1 MGVLANWLLCPLNM
15 LLSFFAYFLAQ
26 QDIPGFSYT
35 FPCQP
40 WYLSFL
46 QSLFYFMVYR
56 SKIWALGGL
65 IASGVL
71 PILGLFKGESLGN
84 RYMSTH
90 THTHTHIYIYIY
102 TYTHLY
108 LFYTSI
114 VHSFSFL
121 FFLAVPHSMW
131 DLPGPGLEPVSPA
144 LTGGFLTTAPPGKSP
159 YHLLIPFETQI
170 GRASCRERV

>member
-90 THTHTHIYIYIY
+90 THTHTHIYTYTYIPTHTYIY
-102 TYTHLY
+102 
-108 LFYTSI
+108 SI
-114 VHSFSFL
+114 PLSCILFL
-121 FFLAVPHSMW
+121 FFSFWPCHTACGIL
-131 DLPGPGLEPVSPA
+131 GPQSGIEPVLPAVEGWSPNHWSA
-144 LTGGFLTTAPPGKSP
+144 GEFPIIHS
-159 YHLLIPFETQI
+159 
-170 GRASCRERV
+170 